1 MTKFKPKQL
10 MSTGYGESKTLNA
23 PPEEQKNP
31 YGACAGCTIGGKPVE
46 EVYGPE
52 EAHLLHYAQTDQG
65 FEERNA
71 GRSESRVEITES
83 SWDKI
88 IAARADATETWESPD
103 PVKDVVKQH
112 VPPGM
117 RPKLLSDPVVNV
129 RGMRGWKPVIGKNGD
144 PVKVGTM
151 VLAVM
156 PEERAQKRNEHYRGL
171 AKDALVEATESLQ
184 EKHDRLLSDSR
195 RFGMDIRPLRPGE
208 LVGGST
214 AEGYGQTSR
223 AGAVLDAPQGASIGL
238 RSTRGNS
245 AEILEG

>member
-10 MSTGYGESKTLNA
+10 MSTGYGESRTLNA

-31 YGACAGCTIGGKPVE
+31 YGACAGCTIAGRPVE
-46 EVYGPE
+46 DVVKVED
-52 EAHLLHYAQTDQG
+52 AHLLHYDQTDQG
-65 FEERNA
+65 IAARNE

-88 IAARADATETWESPD
+88 IAARAEAAETWESPD
-103 PVKDVVKQH
+103 PVKDVVAQY

-129 RGMRGWKPVIGKNGD
+129 RGMRGWKPVIGKHGD

-156 PEERAQKRNEHYRGL
+156 PEERARKRNEHYRDL
-171 AKDALVEATESLQ
+171 AKDALVEATEGFA

-214 AEGYGQTSR
+214 AEGYDQRSQ
-223 AGAVLDAPQGASIGL
+223 AGEVLDAPRGASIGL